1 MTKHKLICTLLL
13 TVSICACTAE
23 QSYKKTIGLRAVQ
36 AAFLVKFLDA
46 KGMIWKKEIDHEFE
60 CEFKA
65 NGKKTWA
72 NFDLLGKWP
81 ETETLIEQPE
91 LFAMVLTLLSTNCK
105 DDKNVDVYLVETA
118 NGSSSYE
125 KVLEKSNAPVALHFE
140 GNGKAFNKKGTVDKE
155 NDNY

>member
-72 NFDLLGKWP
+72 NFDLLGKWH
-81 ETETLIEQPE
+81 
-91 LFAMVLTLLSTNCK
+91 
-105 DDKNVDVYLVETA
+105 DRDVIL
-118 NGSSSYE
+118 NN
-125 KVLEKSNAPVALHFE
+125 L
-140 GNGKAFNKKGTVDKE
+140 GKASESRNIEIKEIKNMLSVDKMQL
-155 NDNY
+155 